1 MPNLASAK
9 KLENV
14 NDELAFIRTESLAT
28 VVQRELER
36 MILNGDL
43 PAGERINENMLA
55 GKLSISRGPIR
66 EALRK
71 LEQAGLVESLVN
83 RGMFVRK
90 ISLDEALNLYEIRA
104 VLAEH
109 AGEQIA
115 QRVSDV
121 DTAILLAFVE
131 RMEIAA
137 DKQDLET
144 YYPINL
150 EFHTV
155 LMDLTGNPRLSET
168 YTNMDNELQL
178 FRQRAMLTSEGLK
191 TSNAE
196 HREIVERISEGDV
209 QGAGTA
215 MKRHVVAGRER
226 GQLAIEE

>member
-1 MPNLASAK
+1 MTNLASERP
-9 KLENV
+9 LETI

-36 MILNGDL
+36 MILTGDI

-109 AGEQIA
+109 AGGKVA
-115 QRVSDV
+115 MRVTD
-121 DTAILLAFVE
+121 
-131 RMEIAA
+131 A
-137 DKQDLET
+137 DKPLLVEFVDRMDVYAERLDLET
-144 YYPINL
+144 YYAINL

-178 FRQRAMLTSEGLK
+178 FRQRAMLTPEGLK

-196 HREIVERISEGDV
+196 HREIVGRICAGDV
-209 QGAGTA
+209 QGAGAA
-215 MKRHVVAGRER
+215 MRRHVIAGKER
-226 GQLAIEE
+226 GQLAIE

>member
-1 MPNLASAK
+1 MPNSASAK
-9 KLENV
+9 RLETI

-36 MILNGDL
+36 MILNGEV

-90 ISLDEALNLYEIRA
+90 ITLEEALNLYEIRA

-109 AGEQIA
+109 AGEKIA
-115 QRVSDV
+115 KRVT
-121 DTAILLAFVE
+121 DTDKAILVEFVD
-131 RMEIAA
+131 RMEISAE
-137 DKQDLET
+137 KQDLET

-178 FRQRAMLTSEGLK
+178 FRQRAMLTPEGLK

-196 HREIVERISEGDV
+196 HREIVERILSGDV
-209 QGAGTA
+209 QGAGAA
-215 MKRHVVAGRER
+215 MKYHVVAGKER
-226 GQLAIEE
+226 GQLAIEK

>member
-1 MPNLASAK
+1 MTNLASERP
-9 KLENV
+9 LETIK
-14 NDELAFIRTESLAT
+14 DELAFIRTESLAT

-36 MILNGDL
+36 MILTGDI

-109 AGEQIA
+109 AGGKVA
-115 QRVSDV
+115 MRVTD
-121 DTAILLAFVE
+121 
-131 RMEIAA
+131 A
-137 DKQDLET
+137 DKTLLVEFVDRMDVYAERLDLET
-144 YYPINL
+144 YYAINL

-178 FRQRAMLTSEGLK
+178 SRQRAMLTSEGLK

-196 HREIVERISEGDV
+196 HREIVDRICAGDV
-209 QGAGTA
+209 QGAGAA
-215 MKRHVVAGRER
+215 MGRHVIAGKER
-226 GQLAIEE
+226 GQLAIE

>member
-1 MPNLASAK
+1 MPNLASERP
-9 KLENV
+9 LETI

-36 MILNGDL
+36 MILTGDI

-109 AGEQIA
+109 AGEKVA
-115 QRVSDV
+115 ARVTDTDKALLV
-121 DTAILLAFVE
+121 DYVDCMEVYAE
-131 RMEIAA
+131 RL
-137 DKQDLET
+137 DLET

-168 YTNMDNELQL
+168 YTNMDNELRL

-191 TSNAE
+191 TSNTE
-196 HREIVERISEGDV
+196 HREIVDRICVGDV
-209 QGAGTA
+209 QGAGAA
-215 MKRHVVAGRER
+215 MRQHVIAGKER